1 MAAYYGNNDI
11 VDEIKS
17 RLDIIDVISETVSL
31 TRKGN
36 RYWGKCPFHQEK
48 TPSFCVTPE
57 KNMYYCFGC
66 HAGGDMFSFVM
77 RRDGVDFKEALEIL
91 AVKAGLNFSA
101 ARFDNKTYDLK
112 RNILDINKKAA
123 LFYQDM
129 LKSPEG
135 KEAREYLKKRGIT
148 EETAALF
155 SLGYAPNEWER
166 LKEFLLSQGIA
177 HEHIIKSG
185 LLKKS
190 EKTGSYFDLFR
201 NRIIFPIF
209 KYNGDI
215 IAFGGRVLDDSLPK
229 YLNSPETEIFS
240 KRHNLYGLFQA
251 REAIR
256 EANEVILVEGY
267 IDCMKLHQAGIK
279 NVVASLGT
287 AFTIEQ
293 ANLLCRYAEKVVI
306 LYDGDEAGQN
316 SAVKAIDILSSVNMQ
331 IYVVSIPSGHDPDE
345 YLDLL
350 GKEDF
355 LTFIQNNK
363 ISYIEFKINRYISRR
378 KAIYLEDKIEIIN
391 KVKPDII
398 RLESEITKDYYIKL
412 LSRKLMLEENIVY
425 KEINNKNTRKSASA
439 ENKTIT
445 KRDNIRYGNYTLE
458 DKLMASMLKN
468 DNIFNRIKTTVG
480 FDIFTNKAYR
490 QICAIYDGLDENE
503 EGKIK
508 QLEKILLDEE
518 LMSHYARVAFINQKK
533 DLLDEIQ
540 VEKVIRHVMQRK
552 QEIAWQ
558 MLFEKINILKD
569 KGDFNEVLKF
579 LVYLDSFLNNTQEGG
594 IR

>member
-1 MAAYYGNNDI
+1 MTAYYGNNEI
-11 VDEIKS
+11 VDEIKA
-17 RLDIIDVISETVSL
+17 RLDIVDVISETVSL

-66 HAGGDMFSFVM
+66 HSGGDMFSFVM
-77 RRDGVDFKEALEIL
+77 KRDGVSFKEALEIL
-91 AVKAGLNFSA
+91 AVKAGLSLSA
-101 ARFDNKTYDLK
+101 ARFDNKTCDL
-112 RNILDINKKAA
+112 RQNILDINKKAA

-129 LKSPEG
+129 LKRPEA

-155 SLGYAPNEWER
+155 NLGYAPNEWER
-166 LKEFLLSQGIA
+166 LKEFLLSQGISY
-177 HEHIIKSG
+177 EHILKSG

-190 EKTGSYFDLFR
+190 EKTGNYFDLFR

-256 EANEVILVEGY
+256 AANEVILVEGY
-267 IDCMKLHQAGIK
+267 LDCIKLHQTGIK

-287 AFTIEQ
+287 AFTSEQ
-293 ANLLCRYAEKVVI
+293 AALLSRYAEKVVI

-316 SAVKAIDILSSVNMQ
+316 SALKAIDILSAENLQ
-331 IYVVSIPSGHDPDE
+331 IYVVAIPGGYDPDE

-363 ISYIEFKINRYISRR
+363 ISYIEFKINRYLSRR

-391 KVKPDII
+391 KVKPDIT

-425 KEINNKNTRKSASA
+425 REINNKNTRKSASA
-439 ENKTIT
+439 GNKTIT

-468 DNIFNRIKTTVG
+468 DNIFNRIKTTIG

-490 QICAIYDGLDENE
+490 QICAIYDGLDENK

-508 QLEKILLDEE
+508 QLEKILLTEE
-518 LMSHYARVAFINQKK
+518 LMPYYARLSFINQEK
-533 DLLDEIQ
+533 DLLDEVQ
-540 VEKVIRHVMQRK
+540 VEKLIRHVVQRR

-558 MLFEKINILKD
+558 RLLEKINILKD

-579 LVYLDSFLNNTQEGG
+579 LIYLDSFLNNTQEGG